1 MTPDPNLAMLE
12 RIAEA
17 LGPLRHRMV
26 FLGGC
31 ATGLLITDPAAAPI
45 RATRDV
51 DVIVETPCSAT
62 IRFPGRVASKADV
75 TVDPRLNRTE
85 ARLPQ
90 AFRSVLFGRAW
101 GVPTD
106 SEGNRLRGR
115 SRVSSQGR
123 VSGRAVGMW
132 ESRRGAKRSR
142 ATSTFP

>member
-1 MTPDPNLAMLE
+1 MKFRPA
-12 RIAEA
+12 
-17 LGPLRHRMV
+17 V
-26 FLGGC
+26 V
-31 ATGLLITDPAAAPI
+31 GLLLSACLSTPILGQGDHPNRAAGISTQTLYSSSGTD
-45 RATRDV
+45 D
-51 DVIVETPCSAT
+51 CSAT

-106 SEGNRLRGR
+106 SEGHRLRGR